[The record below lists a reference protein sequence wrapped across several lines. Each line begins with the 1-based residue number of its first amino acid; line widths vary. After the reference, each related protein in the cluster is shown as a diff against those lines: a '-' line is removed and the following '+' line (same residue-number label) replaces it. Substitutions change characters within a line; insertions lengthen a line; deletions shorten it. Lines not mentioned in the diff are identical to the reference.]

1 MHLTQLKLAG
11 FKSFVDPTTC
21 HTPGSIIVI
30 VGPNGCGKSNLIDAV
45 RWVMGESTAR
55 QLRGESMEDVIF
67 SGSADR
73 RPVGQASVE
82 LVFDNSAGKLGGAW
96 ARYSE
101 IAIKRQVSRG
111 GQSAYYLNGTRCRRR
126 DITDI
131 FLGTGLGPRSY
142 AIIEQ
147 GMISRIIESRPEELR
162 VFLEEAAGIS
172 KYKERRR
179 ETELR
184 IRHTRENLDRLN
196 DVRAELHRQLQHLQR
211 QARNAERYRHYK
223 AEERHL
229 KAVVL
234 ALRWRAYQT
243 MLDEQQAQIE
253 TQVNEQQRLLAERR
267 RLETERVQGREQGF
281 VLRET
286 LEQVQ
291 AEHYRIGTEVSRLE
305 QGCAH
310 QRALQQQQRDECE
323 RIERAYQTAW
333 TQRDADQQRS
343 AELAVE
349 LEQIEPALA
358 AAQSALEEMQCQLN
372 HQDSALEDCQQR
384 WEALTQQLAEPLR
397 QAEVMQMRISQL
409 QRKASTTRQRMERLQ
424 QERHTLDLTAL
435 EQAQDERQVHSEQL
449 QVVLSEQRVQLDEVK
464 REVAQ
469 LHQQHQELHQQQQN
483 VQTEYQTLQGRL
495 ASLQT
500 LQQAGLG
507 EQGAALAEWLQKQGL
522 THGSHLAERLQIDA
536 GWEAAA
542 ETVLQPW
549 LQALYIEDATIIDN
563 VELPAGPLRLY
574 TAATT
579 EPDSKSHNRL
589 ARHVRNAGSL
599 QPLLEAV
606 GLNNDSDTAASV
618 VSQDGLWRGV
628 GWWCRAGV
636 EDTTGSVLLREKE
649 LRELHQQ
656 LSQDQQQLQCLTEH
670 SHQLETQLAA
680 SQSHSQQL
688 QEQVSQL
695 HSEVQIARHH
705 IETGQ
710 QQLDQQRE
718 RQAQLDIEY
727 SELQQQWEDDQ
738 VDLLE
743 AQQQWAAACQAGER
757 LAEQQQQLNAEREAL
772 RVDVN
777 RLRQQTALQQQHIQQ
792 HTLRQQAMHNEAE
805 ALRQSV
811 ARLDAQLQQLDT
823 RRQTL
828 DNALQPMDVRAL
840 EQELEYWLS
849 QRLVSDKALG
859 NARQALEHHDAI
871 QADHEQADRVV
882 ERQQTLLREQL
893 EQARLAANET
903 RVHGDNL
910 AAQLAALDTTPD
922 SILAELADADNAT
935 EADWQRELE
944 RVGQRIQ
951 RLGAINLAAIEEHA
965 RLAERKEYLDSQN
978 EDLCSAL
985 ATLEEAIRRIDAETR
1000 SRFQATF
1007 DEVNGHLNHLFP
1019 RLFGGGQAFL
1029 DLVGNDTLDSGI
1041 ALMAKPPGKRVGRI
1055 QLLSGGE
1062 KALTAL
1068 ALVFAIFQLNPA
1080 PFCLLDEV
1088 DAPLDE
1094 ANVGRFG
1101 RLVQE
1106 LAEQVQFIIVTHNK
1120 TTMTVAQYL
1129 MGVTMHEPG
1138 VSRLVSVDV
1147 DEAVRL
1153 AAV

>member
-1 MHLTQLKLAG
+1 MRLTHLKLAG
-11 FKSFVDPTTC
+11 FKSFVDPTIC
-21 HTPGSIIVI
+21 HTPGSIVVI

-196 DVRAELHRQLQHLQR
+196 DVREELHRQLQHLQR
-211 QARNAERYRHYK
+211 QARNAEKYRHYK
-223 AEERHL
+223 AEERRL
-229 KAVVL
+229 KAGVL
-234 ALRWRAYQT
+234 ALRWRAYQST
-243 MLDEQQAQIE
+243 LNEQQAQIE
-253 TQVNEQQRLLAERR
+253 IQVNEQQRLVAEQR
-267 RLETERVQGREQGF
+267 RLEVERVQGRERSII
-281 VLRET
+281 LRDA
-286 LEQVQ
+286 LEQAQ
-291 AEHYRIGTEVSRLE
+291 AEHYRIGAEVSRLE
-305 QGCAH
+305 QTCAH
-310 QRALQQQQRDECE
+310 QRALQQQRRDECE
-323 RIERAYQTAW
+323 RIAQAYQTAR
-333 TQRDADQQRS
+333 TERDTDQQRS
-343 AELAVE
+343 AELVLE
-349 LEQIEPALA
+349 LEQIEPALET
-358 AAQSALEEMQCQLN
+358 AQNALDEAQRQLD
-372 HQDSALEDCQQR
+372 QQETALQDCQQQ
-384 WEALTQQLAEPLR
+384 WEVLTQQLAEPLR

-409 QRKASTTRQRMERLQ
+409 QRQTSTTQQRMARLQ
-424 QERHTLDLTAL
+424 QERQVLDLPAL
-435 EQAQDERQVHSEQL
+435 AQAQEALQAHSEQL
-449 QVVLSEQRVQLDEVK
+449 QATLDEQRLQLDDLKEESEQ
-464 REVAQ
+464 
-469 LHQQHQELHQQQQN
+469 LHGQRQECEQQQRR
-483 VQTEYQTLQGRL
+483 VQTEYQTRQGRL

-500 LQQAGLG
+500 LQEAHLG
-507 EQGAALAEWLQKQGL
+507 EQGRALAEWLQQQGVNPV
-522 THGSHLAERLQIDA
+522 TRLAERLQVDA

-549 LQALYIEDATIIDN
+549 LQALYIEDAAIIAN
-563 VELPAGPLRLY
+563 AELPPGPLYLY
-574 TAATT
+574 TAVTT
-579 EPDSKSHNRL
+579 QTVGKRRYL
-589 ARHVRNAGSL
+589 GQHVRNAGSL
-599 QPLLEAV
+599 QPLLDAV
-606 GLNNDSDTAASV
+606 ALDDESDTATSV
-618 VSQDGLWRGV
+618 ISQDGLWRGV
-628 GWWCRAGV
+628 GWWCRAGS
-636 EDTTGSVLLREKE
+636 EDTTGSVLLRERE

-656 LSQDQQQLQCLTEH
+656 LAQDQQQLQYLAEH
-670 SHQLETQLAA
+670 INQLETQLAS
-680 SQSHSQQL
+680 SQSQSQHL
-688 QEQVSQL
+688 QEQVNQL
-695 HSEVQIARHH
+695 HSEVQITRHR

-710 QQLDQQRE
+710 QQLDRQRE
-718 RQAQLDIEY
+718 RQAQLDSEY
-727 SELQQQWEDDQ
+727 GELQQQWEDDQ
-738 VDLLE
+738 VDLLD
-743 AQQQWAAACQAGER
+743 AQQQWAQARQAGER
-757 LAEQQQQLNAEREAL
+757 LAEQQQQLTTQREEL
-772 RVDVN
+772 RIAVHQA
-777 RLRQQTALQQQHIQQ
+777 RQQSAQQQQHIQQ
-792 HTLRQQAMHNEAE
+792 YTLRQQAMHNEAR
-805 ALRQSV
+805 ALQQSV
-811 ARLDAQLQQLDT
+811 ARLDAQLRELDT
-823 RRQTL
+823 RRQAL
-828 DNALQPMDVRAL
+828 DNALEPTDLQTL
-840 EQELEYWLS
+840 QQELESWLS
-849 QRLVSDKALG
+849 QRVASDQGLG
-859 NARQALEHHDAI
+859 RARQALEHHDAL
-871 QADHEQADRVV
+871 QADHEQASQAV
-882 ERQQTLLREQL
+882 EHQQTALREQL
-893 EQARLAANET
+893 EQARLAASET
-903 RVHGDNL
+903 RVHCDNL
-910 AAQLAALDTTPD
+910 VEQLAAWDTTPD
-922 SILAELADADNAT
+922 DTLAELAETAT
-935 EADWQRELE
+935 EADWQHELE
-944 RVGQRIQ
+944 RMGQRIQ

-965 RLAERKEYLDSQN
+965 RLAERKAYLDSQD

-985 ATLEEAIRRIDAETR
+985 ATLEEAIKRIDAETR

-1007 DEVNGHLNHLFP
+1007 DEVNGHLNSLFP

-1029 DLVGNDTLDSGI
+1029 DLVGNDTLDSGV